1 MGHPDHHPS
10 SMEEKRE
17 ERKREEGRDGVR
29 GGERRERGRERWS
42 IGNGQEKKRGGG
54 TRRQRER
61 RRREMKEQKEEKK
74 KVGRGRDK
82 MAEKR
87 KEGGDTWRRYVLMG
101 VPPESAGGTQ
111 VRWREEERARSF
123 R

>member
-1 MGHPDHHPS
+1 
-10 SMEEKRE
+10 MEY
-17 ERKREEGRDGVR
+17 RKWAR
-29 GGERRERGRERWS
+29 
-42 IGNGQEKKRGGG
+42 EKKR
-54 TRRQRER
+54 RRYKKTEG
-61 RRREMKEQKEEKK
+61 KEEEGDEGAEGGKE

>member
-1 MGHPDHHPS
+1 MG
-10 SMEEKRE
+10 
-17 ERKREEGRDGVR
+17 ERKKEEEVQEDRGKEEEEGDEGAE
-29 GGERRERGRERWS
+29 GG
-42 IGNGQEKKRGGG
+42 
-54 TRRQRER
+54 
-61 RRREMKEQKEEKK
+61 KE

>member
-1 MGHPDHHPS
+1 MG
-10 SMEEKRE
+10 
-17 ERKREEGRDGVR
+17 ERKKEEEVQEDR
-29 GGERRERGRERWS
+29 GE
-42 IGNGQEKKRGGG
+42 GGG
-54 TRRQRER
+54 GGDEGA
-61 RRREMKEQKEEKK
+61 EGGKE

-87 KEGGDTWRRYVLMG
+87 KEGGLTWRRYVLMG